1 MSSVSPSK
9 KFPKL
14 KVVLG
19 IPKLDINERNK
30 GGLGDCSLICAQFIG
45 KIFHALLYIRKITF
59 ALQWHYFRVAVF

>member
-45 KIFHALLYIRKITF
+45 KIFHALLYIRKNNICLTM
-59 ALQWHYFRVAVF
+59 ALF

>member
-1 MSSVSPSK
+1 MNSVSPSK

-30 GGLGDCSLICAQFIG
+30 GGLGDCSLICAQFIE
-45 KIFHALLYIRKITF
+45 KIFHALLHIRKNNICLTM
-59 ALQWHYFRVAVF
+59 ALF